1 MLPVYAQ
8 VFSTSFIGPVPTLPW
23 SNKTVRNS
31 FVPSRGNRL
40 LTKSYLCIDDYA
52 TLSKT
57 YTFNG
62 LLDRL
67 KGITFDKKDPVAP
80 LENFKSIMGNYL
92 SVAFEANGSVIRTDI
107 VDRFW
112 LFKTSAVSDAEYT
125 EKLKETIAFVREL
138 QTLPDEELALF
149 CTFGKVESISYT
161 LDELKGLV
169 SYKYTGM
176 MCKTI
181 MCGEEDRYTVKVDI
195 YTSDDPEVENRMSFT
210 LVNIHESLEMF
221 DCYVEVFVHAI
232 LLFTGL
238 VPLCSRETFEALLWS
253 VFRNEPYM
261 EKEEKEGKDEKD
273 EKDEKEDKQE
283 AIRDACLRYIAKH
296 PVKPRLISNFKPSIF
311 FRSI

>member
-8 VFSTSFIGPVPTLPW
+8 VFSTDFKGPVPTLPW

-40 LTKSYLCIDDYA
+40 LTKFYVCIDEFAD
-52 TLSKT
+52 LSKI
-57 YTFNG
+57 YTFKG

-67 KGITFDKKDPVAP
+67 KGITFSKTNPPVVP
-80 LENFKSIMGNYL
+80 LQNFKSIMDNYL
-92 SVAFEANGSVIRTDI
+92 SVAFEADGSVVRTDI

-149 CTFGKVESISYT
+149 CTFGKVESISYP

-181 MCGEEDRYTVKVDI
+181 MCGDEDRYTVKIDI

-253 VFRNEPYM
+253 VFRNEPYI
-261 EKEEKEGKDEKD
+261 
-273 EKDEKEDKQE
+273 EKDEKEEREEKED

-296 PVKPRLISNFKPSIF
+296 PVKPRVISNFKPSIF

>member
-1 MLPVYAQ
+1 MA
-8 VFSTSFIGPVPTLPW
+8 
-23 SNKTVRNS
+23 
-31 FVPSRGNRL
+31 
-40 LTKSYLCIDDYA
+40 
-52 TLSKT
+52 
-57 YTFNG
+57 
-62 LLDRL
+62 
-67 KGITFDKKDPVAP
+67 
-80 LENFKSIMGNYL
+80 NYL
-92 SVAFEANGSVIRTDI
+92 SVTFEANGSVIRTDI
-107 VDRFW
+107 VDHFW

-138 QTLPDEELALF
+138 QTLPDEELTLF
-149 CTFGKVESISYT
+149 CTFGKVDSVSCP

-181 MCGEEDRYTVKVDI
+181 MCGDEDRYTVKVDI
-195 YTSDDPEVENRMSFT
+195 YTSDDPEVENRISFT

-253 VFRNEPYM
+253 VFRNEPYIEKEKD
-261 EKEEKEGKDEKD
+261 EKEEKEE
-273 EKDEKEDKQE
+273 KQE
-283 AIRDACLRYIAKH
+283 TIRDACLRYIAKH

>member
-8 VFSTSFIGPVPTLPW
+8 VFSTDFKGPVPTLPW

-40 LTKSYLCIDDYA
+40 LTKFYVCIDEYA

-57 YTFNG
+57 YTFKG

-67 KGITFDKKDPVAP
+67 KGITFNKIVAP

-92 SVAFEANGSVIRTDI
+92 SVAFQANGSVVRTDI

-149 CTFGKVESISYT
+149 CTFGKVESISYP

-253 VFRNEPYM
+253 VFRNEPYI
-261 EKEEKEGKDEKD
+261 
-273 EKDEKEDKQE
+273 EKDEKEERDEKKEKQD

-296 PVKPRLISNFKPSIF
+296 PVKPRVISNFKPSIF
-311 FRSI
+311 FKSI

>member
-8 VFSTSFIGPVPTLPW
+8 VFSTDFKGPMPTLPW

-40 LTKSYLCIDDYA
+40 LTKFYVCIDEYA

-57 YTFNG
+57 YTFKG

-67 KGITFDKKDPVAP
+67 KGITFNKIVAP

-92 SVAFEANGSVIRTDI
+92 SVAFQANGSVVRTDI

-149 CTFGKVESISYT
+149 CTFGKVESVSYP

-181 MCGEEDRYTVKVDI
+181 MCGDEDRYTVKVDI

-253 VFRNEPYM
+253 VFRNEPYI
-261 EKEEKEGKDEKD
+261 
-273 EKDEKEDKQE
+273 EKDEKEERDEKEEKKEKQD

-296 PVKPRLISNFKPSIF
+296 PVKPRVINNFKPSIF

>member
-8 VFSTSFIGPVPTLPW
+8 VFSTDFKGPVPTLPW

-40 LTKSYLCIDDYA
+40 LTKFYVCIDEYA

-57 YTFNG
+57 YTFKG

-67 KGITFDKKDPVAP
+67 KGITFNKIVAP

-92 SVAFEANGSVIRTDI
+92 SVAFQANGSVIRTDI

-149 CTFGKVESISYT
+149 CTFGKVESVSYP

-181 MCGEEDRYTVKVDI
+181 MCGDEDRYTVKVDI

-253 VFRNEPYM
+253 VFRNEPYI
-261 EKEEKEGKDEKD
+261 
-273 EKDEKEDKQE
+273 EKDEKEERDEKKEKQD

-296 PVKPRLISNFKPSIF
+296 PVKPRVINNFKPSIF

>member
-8 VFSTSFIGPVPTLPW
+8 VFSTDFKGPVPTLPW

-40 LTKSYLCIDDYA
+40 LTKFYVCIDEFAD
-52 TLSKT
+52 LSKI
-57 YTFNG
+57 YTFKG

-67 KGITFDKKDPVAP
+67 KGITFSKTNPPVVP
-80 LENFKSIMGNYL
+80 LQNFKSIMDNYL
-92 SVAFEANGSVIRTDI
+92 SVAFEADGSVVRTDI

-149 CTFGKVESISYT
+149 CTFGKVESISYP

-181 MCGEEDRYTVKVDI
+181 MCGDEDRYTVKIDI

-253 VFRNEPYM
+253 VFRNEPYI
-261 EKEEKEGKDEKD
+261 
-273 EKDEKEDKQE
+273 EKDEKEEREEKQD

-296 PVKPRLISNFKPSIF
+296 PVKPRVISNFKPSIF

>member
-8 VFSTSFIGPVPTLPW
+8 VFSTDFKGPVPTLPW

-40 LTKSYLCIDDYA
+40 LTKFYVCIDEFAD
-52 TLSKT
+52 LSKI
-57 YTFNG
+57 YTFKG

-67 KGITFDKKDPVAP
+67 KGITFSKTNPPVVP
-80 LENFKSIMGNYL
+80 LQNFKSIMDNYL
-92 SVAFEANGSVIRTDI
+92 SVAFEADGSVVRTDI

-149 CTFGKVESISYT
+149 CTFGKVESISYP

-181 MCGEEDRYTVKVDI
+181 MCGDEDRYTVKIDI

-253 VFRNEPYM
+253 VFRNEPYI
-261 EKEEKEGKDEKD
+261 
-273 EKDEKEDKQE
+273 EKDEKEEREEKDDKQD

-296 PVKPRLISNFKPSIF
+296 PVKPRVISNFKPSIF

>member
-8 VFSTSFIGPVPTLPW
+8 VFSTDFKGPVPTLPW

-40 LTKSYLCIDDYA
+40 LTKFYVCIDEYA
-52 TLSKT
+52 TLSKI
-57 YTFNG
+57 YTFKG

-67 KGITFDKKDPVAP
+67 KGITFNKIVAP
-80 LENFKSIMGNYL
+80 VENFKSIMGNYL

-149 CTFGKVESISYT
+149 CTFGKVESISYP

-181 MCGEEDRYTVKVDI
+181 MCGDEDRYTVKVDI

-253 VFRNEPYM
+253 VFRNEPYIEKD
-261 EKEEKEGKDEKD
+261 EKEEREEKD
-273 EKDEKEDKQE
+273 EKDDKQD

-296 PVKPRLISNFKPSIF
+296 PVKPRVINNFKPSIF